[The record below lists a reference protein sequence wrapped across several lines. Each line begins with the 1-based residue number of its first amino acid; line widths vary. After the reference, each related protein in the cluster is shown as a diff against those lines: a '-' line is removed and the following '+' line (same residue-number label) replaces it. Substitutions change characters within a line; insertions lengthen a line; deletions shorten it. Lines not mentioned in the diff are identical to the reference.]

1 LVDEWA
7 VVKTDRPQTPFEAS
21 GAPAEAEQA
30 WIAVIHKMDETYA
43 DLVAQQVALE
53 EKNAALEEAQ
63 GFIAGVM
70 GSMTDVLIACDLEG
84 RIEQVNLAAER
95 MLDRP
100 ARELVARRLAD
111 LLDEA
116 SPTTFEDVRR
126 TAEHRGRIVDRELVF
141 ATPDGPFPISVNS
154 SIRFDTRGRAVGIVL
169 VGRPIGELRRAYRE
183 LATAH
188 ERLKETQQQLVQSE
202 KMASLG
208 RLVAGVAHE
217 LNNPISFVYGNAH
230 AMRRYAAGLVAYL
243 EALHAGADR
252 ATLDRK
258 RSELKID
265 RSLADIEG
273 TLDGIFEGAERV
285 RDIVADLRR
294 FSSDRK
300 EVREPFDL
308 AAVLRAAVAWV
319 VAAQAPDLDI
329 HFALPDDFFAVGHPG
344 HVHQVA
350 MNLVQNAVDA
360 MEGAPRRRLEVVG
373 RREGAAVV
381 ATIRDSGPGIP
392 DDVLPRIFD
401 PFFTTKPVGKG
412 TGLGLSISYRIVQEH
427 GGTLSGRTHPEGGA
441 ELALVLPAADARQE
455 RR

>member
-1 LVDEWA
+1 
-7 VVKTDRPQTPFEAS
+7 VVKTGRPEKLFDVV

-63 GFIAGVM
+63 SFIAGVM

-95 MLDRP
+95 MLGRP
-100 ARELVARRLAD
+100 GRALIAQRLAD
-111 LLDEA
+111 LLDET
-116 SPTTFEDVRR
+116 SPTTFDDVRR
-126 TAEHRGRIVDRELVF
+126 VAEQRGRIADRELAF
-141 ATPDGPFPISVNS
+141 ASPDGPFPVSVNG
-154 SIRFDTRGRAVGIVL
+154 SIRFDTRGRAVGMVL

-183 LATAH
+183 LASAH

-258 RSELKID
+258 RAELRID

-300 EVREPFDL
+300 DAREPFDL
-308 AAVLRAAVAWV
+308 AAVLKAAVAWV
-319 VAAQAPDLDI
+319 AAAQAPDLDI
-329 HFALPDDFFAVGHPG
+329 RFALADDFFAVGHPG
-344 HVHQVA
+344 HIHQVA

-360 MEGAPRRRLEVVG
+360 MEGMPARRLEVGG
-373 RREGAAVV
+373 RREGDTVV
-381 ATIRDSGPGIP
+381 AVIRDTGPGIP

-412 TGLGLSISYRIVQEH
+412 TGLGLSISYRIVQEN
-427 GGTLSGRTHPEGGA
+427 GGTLAARNAADGGA
-441 ELALVLPAADARQE
+441 ELVLTLPAAAAGGDG